1 MNGHL
6 LCEPLLH
13 LLDGTHA
20 RTFSAGT
27 FLDPL
32 RNPIKTLFSSHQ
44 PYKTQSKPF

>member
-20 RTFSAGT
+20 RTFSASYV
-27 FLDPL
+27 LDPL
-32 RNPIKTLFSSHQ
+32 RNPIKPYGAKTLICSYQ
-44 PYKTQSKPF
+44 TL